1 MQFLIYPSLGVE
13 LEMPTAHTAD
23 GTTYP
28 VDKYFKNLQELWK
41 KREVSTDLLKAG
53 GQVYG
58 LTSPVGLHSLD
69 NAYNN
74 LESSLGPVDSG
85 PDSLNTLYELVSLEL
100 QDIDQTLAREQ
111 AMVINFSEHP
121 LVRVDEEFYYRV
133 RAPRS
138 IYDYQIKY
146 RGWNHM
152 SGFDA
157 KAHNSPS
164 TGMSLDQSI
173 AGLNCLLALAPA
185 FIALYANSP
194 FEAGRI
200 TGFKEN
206 RLNIW
211 NWQMNSSRMTG
222 DHKLHC
228 PPPEPFRNL
237 AHYLTWM
244 FGPGTQMWFAN
255 CQGRGK
261 DPGDMYLIPDNPCLL
276 DFLRGGEQL
285 AYPAGGGAPESVY
298 PGMNNL
304 AYHQFTQ
311 YTDCRLRY
319 GLKDQG
325 PDIKHFL
332 HILDNHPD
340 SLEEFLAP
348 CLSYCYLEG
357 RAAGANFADRELM
370 NLDTSEIPASVA
382 ISPSAVQAGLLR
394 NLDKTRKLVAE
405 YTWNDLVGLRMEAAR
420 LGLDAQYGGIRV
432 KKLCARVLE
441 TAGQGLDPE
450 QAWMLDYPWWVLRTG
465 KTGADRALKRFNQL
479 AGSVEQRMAR
489 LILERRMIPA

>member
-1 MQFLIYPSLGVE
+1 MQSHIYPTLGVE
-13 LEMPTAHTAD
+13 MEMPIARALD

-28 VDKYFKNLQELWK
+28 VDQYFKNLQKLWK
-41 KREVSTDLLKAG
+41 SRHASPGLLKAR

-58 LTSPVGLHSLD
+58 LTSPAGLHSLD

-85 PDSLNTLYELVSLEL
+85 PHSLDALCDLVKQELGDV
-100 QDIDQTLAREQ
+100 DQTLALEQ

-121 LVRVDEEFYYRV
+121 RVNVDEEFYYRV

-138 IYDYQIKY
+138 IYDYQIQH

-164 TGMSLDQSI
+164 TGISLDQSI

-194 FEAGRI
+194 FEGGKI

-206 RLNIW
+206 RLKIW
-211 NWQMNSSRMTG
+211 NRQMNSSRMTG
-222 DHKLHC
+222 DRKLHC

-244 FGPGTQMWFAN
+244 FGPGTQMWFAH
-255 CQGRGK
+255 CRGQGK
-261 DPGDMYLIPDNPCLL
+261 DPGDMYLIPGNPCLL
-276 DFLRGGEQL
+276 DFLRAGEQL
-285 AYPAGGGAPESVY
+285 ACPAGGGAPKTVV
-298 PGMNNL
+298 PGMDNL
-304 AYHQFTQ
+304 AYHQFAQ

-319 GLKDQG
+319 GLKDHG
-325 PDIKHFL
+325 PDIKSFL

-340 SLEEFLAP
+340 RLEEFLAP
-348 CLSYCYLEG
+348 HLSFCYLEG
-357 RAAGANFADRELM
+357 RSAGANFADMELTG
-370 NLDTSEIPASVA
+370 LDMSEIPASVA
-382 ISPSAVQAGLLR
+382 VSPSAVQAGLLR
-394 NLDKTRKLVAE
+394 NLDKARKLTAE
-405 YTWNDLVGLRMEAAR
+405 YAWKDLLGLRMETAR
-420 LGLDAQYGGIRV
+420 LGLDAEYGGIRARE
-432 KKLCARVLE
+432 LCARVLE
-441 TAGQGLDPE
+441 TAGQGLDAE
-450 QAWMLDYPWWVLRTG
+450 QAWMLDYPLWVLRTG
-465 KTGADRALKRFNQL
+465 KTGADRALKRFDQL
-479 AGSVEQRMAR
+479 KGSAEKRLSK